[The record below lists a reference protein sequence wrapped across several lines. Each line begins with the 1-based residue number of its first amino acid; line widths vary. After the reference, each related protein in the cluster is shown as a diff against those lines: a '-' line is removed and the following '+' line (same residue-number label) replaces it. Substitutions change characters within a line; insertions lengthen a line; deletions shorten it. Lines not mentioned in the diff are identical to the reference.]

1 MGQLTILLLDV
12 KCQSVLPVA
21 GSRIR
26 TLFPASAVS
35 RIWPAVVRM
44 PPCASPLP
52 SSWFLQGHHRFGGVI
67 RTGLTGRGVL
77 VATGQLRARLSRGEP
92 GEARGRQ
99 LIGPVIIPVRANMS
113 SRFSSPEVRPCPLSA
128 RARALASAR
137 RSRMSTSGGQ
147 YPNRSRVQGGG
158 SGAVTE
164 QAVPF
169 GFQRDG
175 FRE

>member
-1 MGQLTILLLDV
+1 MTTAAPSTALVTIQPAFTDPKRLAVAEFVVSARAPQMWGCD
-12 KCQSVLPVA
+12 PYWAYGARRPRRHRAVA
-21 GSRIR
+21 GK
-26 TLFPASAVS
+26 
-35 RIWPAVVRM
+35 VVPGR
-44 PPCASPLP
+44 A
-52 SSWFLQGHHRFGGVI
+52 
-67 RTGLTGRGVL
+67 GRG
-77 VATGQLRARLSRGEP
+77 T
-92 GEARGRQ
+92 GRQ

-175 FRE
+175 FRG

>member
-1 MGQLTILLLDV
+1 MTTAAPSTALVTIQPAFTHPKRLA
-12 KCQSVLPVA
+12 VA
-21 GSRIR
+21 E
-26 TLFPASAVS
+26 FVVSAGAPQ
-35 RIWPAVVRM
+35 IWGCDPYWAY
-44 PPCASPLP
+44 
-52 SSWFLQGHHRFGGVI
+52 
-67 RTGLTGRGVL
+67 GRGVL

-175 FRE
+175 FRG